1 ARHCLFEP
9 GLLCRHDRRLQAF
22 NRLPGRGGC
31 DLSEGLARLKVA
43 AKRGRTDA
51 QILRRDAMAAKVAA
65 TESMA
70 EERNTAT
77 LFDAL
82 LQSICLR
89 LGYAPGGNRCID
101 PVVPRGLHRRRE
113 SAGRDIE
120 MLGHV
125 VDVGLTAG
133 TARALR
139 GAHGHGATGAAEQH
153 DACRADDYRTSP
165 LRRPSLISSSSP
177 ISQLS

>member
-1 ARHCLFEP
+1 
-9 GLLCRHDRRLQAF
+9 
-22 NRLPGRGGC
+22 
-31 DLSEGLARLKVA
+31 
-43 AKRGRTDA
+43 
-51 QILRRDAMAAKVAA
+51 MAAKAAA

-70 EERNTAT
+70 EKRNTATRNTAT

-89 LGYAPGGNRCID
+89 LGYAPGGNRCVD

-139 GAHGHGATGAAEQH
+139 SGHCHSATGAAQK
-153 DACRADDYRTSP
+153 DKTCSADD
-165 LRRPSLISSSSP
+165 
-177 ISQLS
+177 QLLVQE